1 MKQHSHKYFPNLINL
16 NNYKV
21 MYILYFES
29 KNGKFRYYVNYVEYD
44 PNGKIKFVGFTF
56 RVSNG
61 FDNKSYVIDNEN
73 KVKEIS
79 TYILSG
85 LLNRTHFR
93 RFENNGY
100 NFVVK
105 KV

>member
-1 MKQHSHKYFPNLINL
+1 MHL
-16 NNYKV
+16 
-21 MYILYFES
+21 LYFES
-29 KNGKFRYYVNYVEYD
+29 KDGKFRYYVTKVVYN

-61 FDNKSYVIDNEN
+61 FDNKSYVIDNED
-73 KVKEIS
+73 KVNEIS

-93 RFENNGY
+93 QFENNGY

>member
-1 MKQHSHKYFPNLINL
+1 
-16 NNYKV
+16 

-44 PNGKIKFVGFTF
+44 SNGKIKFVGFTF

-61 FDNKSYVIDNEN
+61 FDNKSYVIDNED
-73 KVKEIS
+73 KVNEIS

-85 LLNRTHFR
+85 FINRTHFR
-93 RFENNGY
+93 KFENNGY

-105 KV
+105 KLQ

>member
-1 MKQHSHKYFPNLINL
+1 MKQHCHKYFPHLINL

-44 PNGKIKFVGFTF
+44 SNGKIKHVFFTL
-56 RVSNG
+56 RTSIG
-61 FDNKSYVIDNEN
+61 FDDKLYAIDNEDEEN
-73 KVKEIS
+73 EIS
-79 TYILSG
+79 IYIMTG
-85 LLNRTHFR
+85 LLNKTRYKTLIYY
-93 RFENNGY
+93 GY

-105 KV
+105 KL

>member
-1 MKQHSHKYFPNLINL
+1 MHL
-16 NNYKV
+16 
-21 MYILYFES
+21 LYFES
-29 KNGKFRYYVNYVEYD
+29 KNGKLRYYVNYVEYD
-44 PNGKIKFVGFTF
+44 SNGKIKFVYFTF

-61 FDNKSYVIDNEN
+61 FDNKSYAIDNKD
-73 KVKEIS
+73 KVNEIS
-79 TYILSG
+79 TYILTG

-93 RFENNGY
+93 QFENNGY